1 MRIINTFYV
10 IFVRLQP
17 RQDWKIMH
25 LITIRNELLS
35 DNMIAYEGTSNTI
48 YDIGYISRRM
58 LYSKVSKSKVTWVL
72 MDVESNCILKNC
84 NWNSISFDD
93 CISGRKQQSKP
104 NSAPFFCARNFRQYN
119 WQQFQEG
126 NTLQWKDINELR
138 CTIKIFSLQNF
149 RFCLDHFRIDKS

>member
-1 MRIINTFYV
+1 MTIIWLH
-10 IFVRLQP
+10 I
-17 RQDWKIMH
+17 
-25 LITIRNELLS
+25 
-35 DNMIAYEGTSNTI
+35 SNTI
-48 YDIGYISRRM
+48 YGINYISCQM
-58 LYSKVSKSKVTWVL
+58 IHCNIPKSKVTWVL

-126 NTLQWKDINELR
+126 NKLQWKDINEFR

-149 RFCLDHFRIDKS
+149 RFRIDHFRIDKSWNIPF